1 MNLRLSLLLCALA
14 LGLGCKGYRLGPAT
28 DFAAGSRSVQVKFFK
43 NSTLEPRLITAVSHA
58 LRKELQQDGTYALN
72 TSDDADVIITG
83 EILQYSRSAIGFIP
97 NDVIT
102 AQDYNVTMVAHVIAT
117 EAHSGKVLMDRNV
130 SGRATLRI
138 GPDLASAERQV
149 LPVLA
154 TDLAR
159 NATSYLVDGNW

>member
-1 MNLRLSLLLCALA
+1 MNLRLSFLLCVLA
-14 LGLGCKGYRLGPAT
+14 LGVGCQGYRLGSNT

-43 NSTLEPRLITAVSHA
+43 NSTLEPRLVTAVSHA

-72 TSDDADVIITG
+72 TSGDADLVITG
-83 EILQYSRSAIGFIP
+83 EILTYERSAIGFIP
-97 NDVIT
+97 TDVIT
-102 AQDYNVTMVAHVIAT
+102 AQDYNVTMVAKVIAT
-117 EAHSGKVLMDRNV
+117 DADSGQVLMERNIR
-130 SGRATLRI
+130 GRTTLRI

-159 NATSYLVDGNW
+159 NATSILVDGNW